1 MEVFNLFS
9 GTIQQ
14 PGLSREERCRA
25 LQGLVPDMRITM
37 PGAGGGRGEVAAR
50 VGAPGGEALAGQ
62 ATPVL
67 HELKVISCSRTRYK
81 PGASKRAVD
90 IRASALPAE
99 YLAKARAADRR
110 QGVAA
115 GEVGRVE
122 AKLASLGTVRGL
134 VVGNWGEV
142 SEDTHVLLDAMASS
156 RVRVARP
163 SYGRRGILRTEAA
176 EKAIAI
182 SGLRR
187 RVSVMAVRAQ
197 ASSLLGRLESLGPG
211 GAAARGRRDQAAELE
226 RRWRKETA
234 AHALAT
240 RQGYRALR
248 RGFAKT
254 DKSAIL

>member
-14 PGLSREERCRA
+14 PGLSREERHRV

-37 PGAGGGRGEVAAR
+37 PGAGGGGGEAGAR
-50 VGAPGGEALAGQ
+50 VGAPGGDALAGQ
-62 ATPVL
+62 STPVL
-67 HELKVISCSRTRYK
+67 HEIKVISCSRTRYK
-81 PGASKRAVD
+81 PGANRRAVD
-90 IRASALPAE
+90 IRASTLPAE

-110 QGVAA
+110 QGVPA

-122 AKLASLGTVRGL
+122 AKLARLGTVRGL

-156 RVRVARP
+156 RVRVAGP
-163 SYGRRGILRTEAA
+163 SQGRRGVLRSEAG

-187 RVSVMAVRAQ
+187 RVSVMAVRGQ
-197 ASSLLGRLESLGPG
+197 ASSLLGRLETLGPG

-226 RRWRKETA
+226 RRWRQETA

-240 RQGYRALR
+240 RQGFRALR

-254 DKSAIL
+254 D

>member
-1 MEVFNLFS
+1 M
-9 GTIQQ
+9 
-14 PGLSREERCRA
+14 
-25 LQGLVPDMRITM
+25 
-37 PGAGGGRGEVAAR
+37 
-50 VGAPGGEALAGQ
+50 
-62 ATPVL
+62 
-67 HELKVISCSRTRYK
+67 
-81 PGASKRAVD
+81 
-90 IRASALPAE
+90 
-99 YLAKARAADRR
+99 
-110 QGVAA
+110 
-115 GEVGRVE
+115 
-122 AKLASLGTVRGL
+122 

-142 SEDTHVLLDAMASS
+142 SEDTHFLLDAMASS

-182 SGLRR
+182 AGLRR
-187 RVSVMAVRAQ
+187 RISVIAVRAQ

-226 RRWRKETA
+226 RRWRQETA

-254 DKSAIL
+254 D